1 MEEASKEQRP
11 LSQDRG
17 PVPPLSP
24 IQDHGPVPLSPIQDR
39 GPVPLSLDYKRSDV
53 LLAMVICAMFLQ
65 DFPMSFR
72 EKVVLCVIFMRYM
85 DLYIKSEADLIWV
98 NKQIKKMEKEDYK
111 EDVKVVTDGSDTTE
125 WYRTGDE

>member
-1 MEEASKEQRP
+1 MEEASKGAP
-11 LSQDRG
+11 LSKEQ
-17 PVPPLSP
+17 SS
-24 IQDHGPVPLSPIQDR
+24 LSPIQDR
-39 GPVPLSLDYKRSDV
+39 GPVPPLSLDYKRSDV

-98 NKQIKKMEKEDYK
+98 NKQIKKMEKEDYR
-111 EDVKVVTDGSDTTE
+111 DDDVVTGGSDAVE
-125 WYRTGDE
+125 RNRTSDE